1 MPSMSTALTPRKAPA
16 SARLMRT
23 PMRRANNPKT
33 RPAIADAS
41 EKVLTTVAAIVG
53 LSPRSIRCGAWCRLI
68 PACTG
73 KTAAV

>member
-1 MPSMSTALTPRKAPA
+1 
-16 SARLMRT
+16 MRT
-23 PMRRANNPKT
+23 PMRRAKSPKP

-41 EKVLTTVAAIVG
+41 EKMLTTVAAIVG
-53 LSPRSIRCGAWCRLI
+53 LSPRSIRCGAWCRLM